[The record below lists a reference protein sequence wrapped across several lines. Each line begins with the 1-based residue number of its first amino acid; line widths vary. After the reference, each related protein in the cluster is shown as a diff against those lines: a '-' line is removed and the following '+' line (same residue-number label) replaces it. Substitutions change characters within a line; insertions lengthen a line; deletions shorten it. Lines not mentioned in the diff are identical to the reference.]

1 MSINNVNKSL
11 DVHGLHLNEAIKIIE
26 RNVEISYENGIS
38 VLYINHGFNNG
49 SKIKT
54 WCLNKGNQIKHVIK
68 VMPGINEGITNF
80 YIEAKLF

>member
-11 DVHGLHLNEAIKIIE
+11 DVHGLQLNDAIKIIE

-38 VLYINHGFNNG
+38 VLYVNHGFNHGN
-49 SKIKT
+49 KIKS
-54 WCLNKGNQIKHVIK
+54 WCLNNGKQIKHVIK
-68 VMPGINEGITNF
+68 VAPGSNEGITNF